1 MSKIYQF
8 YTLKIYFCNHV
19 HRLCKLEIHDISY
32 VKSEAVFKRW
42 LPNTD
47 FGNPKN
53 WKSGRPPC
61 GNDIVVIQEESPSV
75 FLQINTTIS
84 ELRLPKNGEIV
95 LGPDSTLA
103 FTNNADHS
111 AGCLSSASEKEFNA
125 TYPSDWLDPKNWCS
139 SDTETGGCI
148 NSPRLDSEM
157 VPCRYDDVVFPKG
170 HSYFVNLDIG
180 FDLTVN
186 TLKIA
191 GKSFT
196 SGTFSDF
203 LGSREGRLMFPVP
216 RTGSRSTM
224 TIQRRSCNDPTGCA
238 CGNDDDK
245 NIKSTYTGLVNAL
258 RLLKHIC
265 SIQSP
270 HCRLAQCKSSLQPTG
285 SCCRICVT
293 KPNESHKNEQNKRS
307 IFISTKLLNN
317 SLDTYLKKRKQVTTR
332 LQHQSGGILTLTF
345 ASGFRLDRLRDGLKR
360 NVLDGKDEYKNVVF
374 MVSKTTTN
382 KIQIV
387 LSDENGLKSSDAAK
401 QMEET
406 LDNDIATGG
415 FRYGVREVILETSQ
429 DSSKPVTPG
438 AQKGSQE
445 SMPGGEIAGI
455 VVGLFVVLLIGLLLA
470 FFVYRRK
477 TRGPDDLGFKVFD
490 KMSFRNKFKKPQ
502 VEVPPSFGFR
512 FGGPSTETIGT
523 QGFDNPMYGSN
534 PLENEKPLDLELM
547 PTPPI
552 DSEEQPTFDTERGFD
567 NPLYDTA
574 VQESFFSDPTSINS
588 DALDLK
594 QQATDNIN
602 DTNA

>member
-1 MSKIYQF
+1 MRIVVIFIVIFIGQ
-8 YTLKIYFCNHV
+8 
-19 HRLCKLEIHDISY
+19 
-32 VKSEAVFKRW
+32 SEAVFKRW

-245 NIKSTYTGLVNAL
+245 
-258 RLLKHIC
+258 LLKHIC

-285 SCCRICVT
+285 SCCRIC
-293 KPNESHKNEQNKRS
+293 
-307 IFISTKLLNN
+307 
-317 SLDTYLKKRKQVTTR
+317 
-332 LQHQSGGILTLTF
+332 GGILTLTF
-345 ASGFRLDRLRDGLKR
+345 ASGFRLDKLRDGLKR

-594 QQATDNIN
+594 QQATDNQN